1 MVTLPAVKVIER
13 TGLGKIGFAQP
24 CRLTGKPYLRVSY
37 SYIRFIHSGAKHQLV
52 MFRILLCLSV
62 SALLFIR
69 TSSAQNDILKPSNDP
84 VFLTFFK
91 EFVKTNTGTGSSKR
105 GVPAL
110 FFIKQTDTRI
120 DAGITMLTV
129 LSEFEN
135 RKPSGYTYINNRLT
149 LLYDGTQH
157 IFPKDTSYIAK
168 LRILVKE
175 DLCDDTKPLPKLS
188 DSIGREVPID
198 SECYFKFDP
207 LEWRLTFRDGQLIA
221 KEPLKTWLFDLI
233 KD

>member
-1 MVTLPAVKVIER
+1 MYKR
-13 TGLGKIGFAQP
+13 
-24 CRLTGKPYLRVSY
+24 
-37 SYIRFIHSGAKHQLV
+37 
-52 MFRILLCLSV
+52 LLCLSAF
-62 SALLFIR
+62 ALL
-69 TSSAQNDILKPSNDP
+69 SGQESNAQNNILKPSTDP

-91 EFVKTNTGTGSSKR
+91 DFVKANTGSGSSKR

-110 FFIKQTDTRI
+110 VIIKHTDTRS
-120 DAGITMLTV
+120 DVGITMLAV

-135 RKPSGYTYINNRLT
+135 RKPSGYTYIDNRLT

-175 DLCDDTKPLPKLS
+175 DLCDNMKPLPKLS
-188 DSIGREVPID
+188 DSIGRELPID

-207 LEWRLTFRDGQLIA
+207 LEWRLTFRDGRLIA